1 MTTHHNQ
8 DNELPTPEDSNSP
21 PISTTDTTAE
31 AAEEETTAEVEQS
44 TKRPTVSLSQGPPHV
59 KVNASSSQEQ
69 VKVKLPLLGLA
80 LSTSGISLGVLGCG
94 LTLAKGPFG
103 DLASYLEPL
112 AQRGLTGGSM
122 ILTGMVLTAMSLV
135 ERQLR
140 KQTQSLE
147 VQEGNATI
155 LQDIFGSMASITS
168 RLDALQAGKHQVYA
182 ETNMMRNELHQYI
195 TGQEGKD
202 EQTGIFHVA
211 ASVDK
216 LSANVDK
223 TLKRFGSDLEGK
235 LASVR
240 EEAQVTNQKLEAKL
254 QELEPQEI
262 PDNSELIAAQADI
275 AERLQGLESNLMS
288 TRTQLGEVGDC
299 VHSSVQNIMQEKLS
313 ELQPQETYDDSAVLA
328 GQSELSD
335 RLCTLEASIH
345 ATQEHVSGLD
355 ECIQGA
361 VNESL
366 SSMPT
371 AETYDD
377 SAMLAGQEEL
387 ADRMGSIEENLRSA
401 HAEMGECVQS
411 AVQES
416 IQGLPQQET
425 HDDSALLAN
434 QSEIAGRL
442 EALENH
448 LENTRTRFSEAQNA
462 VQASAENLSQN
473 VQETV
478 DARIEE
484 LRTELEQVCS
494 AVESAVQSA
503 VESGPVQQPIIFE
516 AIAQDEDCS
525 RNLMASGPG
534 VQTWA
539 MDDSHNQPAPHRVQ
553 ENPPLEI
560 LHMPTEE
567 ELASIVNT
575 KQEELAHSLDHLFHP
590 IPPTQEDETRMV
602 EESFQDSI
610 PQPHDPNQN
619 SAASHGTPE
628 NPTPFLSSKPNLIPG
643 TPGSPFPAPVPLK
656 PTDSDN
662 DVAPPTEGSSEFQNP
677 YEPPSDDTG
686 FRFPGWN

>member
-8 DNELPTPEDSNSP
+8 DDELPTPEDSNSP
-21 PISTTDTTAE
+21 PISTTDSTAE
-31 AAEEETTAEVEQS
+31 IAEEATTTEAEQP

-59 KVNASSSQEQ
+59 KVNAISPREQ
-69 VKVKLPLLGLA
+69 VKAKRPLLGLA

-94 LTLAKGPFG
+94 LTLARGPFG

-147 VQEGNATI
+147 LQEGNATL
-155 LQDIFGSMASITS
+155 LQDIFGSFAAISG
-168 RLDALQAGKHQVYA
+168 RLDALQAGEHQVYA

-223 TLKRFGSDLEGK
+223 TLKRFGSDLESK
-235 LASVR
+235 LANVR
-240 EEAQVTNQKLEAKL
+240 KEAQVTNQKLEAKL

-275 AERLQGLESNLMS
+275 AERLQGLESDLRN
-288 TRTQLGEVGDC
+288 TRTQLGEVGEC
-299 VHSSVQNIMQEKLS
+299 VHSSVQSIMQEKLS

-345 ATQEHVSGLD
+345 TTREHVSGLD

-366 SSMPT
+366 RSMPT

-387 ADRMGSIEENLRSA
+387 ADRMGSMEENLRSA

-416 IQGLPQQET
+416 IQRLPQQET

-434 QSEIAGRL
+434 QAEIAGRL

-448 LENTRTRFSEAQNA
+448 LENTRTRFGEAQDA
-462 VQASAENLSQN
+462 VRTSAENLSQS

-478 DARIEE
+478 DARIDE
-484 LRTELEQVCS
+484 LRTELEQVCN

-503 VESGPVQQPIIFE
+503 VESAPVHQPIIFD
-516 AIAQDEDCS
+516 AIAQDECRS
-525 RNLMASGPG
+525 ENLMASGPG
-534 VQTWA
+534 VQTWSL
-539 MDDSHNQPAPHRVQ
+539 DKTHDQPTEHQVQ

-567 ELASIVNT
+567 ELASIVST

-610 PQPHDPNQN
+610 PQPHDPNQGTT
-619 SAASHGTPE
+619 ASHDTPE
-628 NPTPFLSSKPNLIPG
+628 GPAPFLSSTPNLIPG

-656 PTDSDN
+656 PTDSDD
-662 DVAPPTEGSSEFQNP
+662 DVDPPTESSSEFQNP